1 MRKFIIALV
10 AGLCLAA
17 FGLAGIAGA
26 ADFPSKPIYL
36 IVGYN
41 PGGGTDMNARALA
54 SAATEYLNNQ
64 PLVIV
69 NKPGAQ
75 GLLGPKFVATSKPDG
90 YTLSLGWGN
99 SEFTFGQYL
108 MNIPFDWKKFKP
120 VIAVNALTS
129 CLAVPANS
137 PFKTAQELVDFAK
150 KNPGKLKWTHT
161 GRGSFNHANGLD
173 LMRVTGIKMTE
184 VPNVGGAKTR
194 NLVAGGHVDCAFFAS
209 FLALSV
215 PDKVRVLGIAYPER
229 DPAFPKVPTF
239 KEMGINIMD
248 AHGLFGIGAPA
259 GTPDDRVK
267 TLYEAFKKTM
277 DHKAFKRIAQSLGF
291 VPLAWGPEKFAAA
304 IDKDSK
310 NYGELAKKLKS
321 K

>member
-1 MRKFIIALV
+1 MAKFGVVLL
-10 AGLCLAA
+10 AGLLALGCCLS
-17 FGLAGIAGA
+17 GVAGA
-26 ADFPSKPIYL
+26 ADFPSKPVYL

-64 PLVIV
+64 PLIIV

-75 GLLGPKFVATSKPDG
+75 GLLGPKFVSTSKPDG
-90 YTLSLGWGN
+90 YTLAMGWGN

-108 MNIPFDWKKFKP
+108 MKIPFDWKKFKP

-129 CLAVPANS
+129 CLAVPADS
-137 PFKTAQELVDFAK
+137 PFKTAQELIDYAK

-215 PDKVRVLGIAYPER
+215 PDKVRVLGMAYPER
-229 DPAFPKVPTF
+229 DPAFPNVPTF
-239 KEMGINIMD
+239 KEMGVKLMD

-259 GTPDDRVK
+259 GTPDDRVQK
-267 TLYEAFKKTM
+267 LYEAFKKTM
-277 DHKAFKRIAQSLGF
+277 EHKAFARIASSLGF
-291 VPLAWGPEKFAAA
+291 VPLGWGPEKFAQA
-304 IDKDSK
+304 IEQDSK
-310 NYGELAKKLKS
+310 NYGELAKKLTGK
-321 K
+321 

>member
-1 MRKFIIALV
+1 MRKLWIGLTVVFCLV
-10 AGLCLAA
+10 T
-17 FGLAGIAGA
+17 FGLAGMSGA
-26 ADFPSKPIYL
+26 EDFPSKPIYL

-64 PLVIV
+64 PLIIV

-75 GLLGPKFVATSKPDG
+75 GLLGPKFVDSSKPDG

-108 MNIPFDWKKFKP
+108 MNMPFDWKKFKP

-129 CLAVPANS
+129 SLAVPADS
-137 PFKTAQELVDFAK
+137 PFNTVQELVAFAK
-150 KNPGKLKWTHT
+150 ENPGKLKWTHT

-173 LMRVTGIKMTE
+173 LMRTTGIKMTE

-209 FLALSV
+209 FLALST
-215 PDKVRVLGIAYPER
+215 PDKVKVLGMAYPER
-229 DPAFPKVPTF
+229 DPAFPNVPTF
-239 KEMGINIMD
+239 DEMGYKIMN
-248 AHGLFGIGAPA
+248 AHGLFGIGAPPE
-259 GTPDDRVK
+259 TPDDRVQI
-267 TLYEAFKKTM
+267 LYEAFKKTM
-277 DHKAFKRIAQSLGF
+277 EHKAFVRIAKSLGF

-304 IDKDSK
+304 IEKDSES
-310 NYGELAKKLKS
+310 YGELAKKLKAN
-321 K
+321 